1 MRVRRLS
8 LALIALVAT
17 GLLIGAAAQLAKMT
31 HGGPPSSISAM
42 NKAEL
47 VG

>member
-17 GLLIGAAAQLAKMT
+17 GFLIGAAAQLAKMS
-31 HGGPPSSISAM
+31 GPSTAISAM

>member
-1 MRVRRLS
+1 MSVRRLS

-17 GLLIGAAAQLAKMT
+17 AFLIGAAAQLAKMS
-31 HGGPPSSISAM
+31 HGDPAHSISAM